1 MIITDKFRL
10 PSQVGDPGGISLDT
24 NIDQRRG
31 GYGDQPLHPPLQ
43 ILHLKTIEREIRKD
57 LNILIRR
64 GELLLLLLPQYHC
77 QVHDYG
83 RYQRSRYSPQAVQN
97 PQVLQPEE
105 IPTVQTMTSELNI
118 PRPSRDSGSDIE
130 IETCSFDRAI
140 NEVFRL
146 LPPELCPRSTLEHTP
161 VSPLS
166 SIEQLM
172 ESQSLFTK
180 KKKYTRNLI
189 ISSSSSCSFH
199 MLAIRISMQSTK
211 LGRYK
216 KAVTDPLLSLN
227 ISYLGIINLNELDN

>member
-1 MIITDKFRL
+1 MNSLVHLKFCFPWNQILVTCPTRVSSLNRRTTTGGQTITMIITEKFRL
-10 PSQVGDPGGISLDT
+10 PSLVGDPGGISLDT

-43 ILHLKTIEREIRKD
+43 ILHLKTLEREIRKD

-64 GELLLLLLPQYHC
+64 GEGDIHLLLLLPQYHC

-105 IPTVQTMTSELNI
+105 IPTVQTMTSELTI

-161 VSPLS
+161 ARPLS
-166 SIEQLM
+166 GIERLM
-172 ESQSLFTK
+172 VS
-180 KKKYTRNLI
+180 
-189 ISSSSSCSFH
+189 
-199 MLAIRISMQSTK
+199 
-211 LGRYK
+211 
-216 KAVTDPLLSLN
+216 
-227 ISYLGIINLNELDN
+227 